1 MDKKIAFFDVDG
13 TIVTD
18 RAQGGEKIV
27 PESTVRA
34 IKRAREKGNL
44 CFINS
49 GRPYCNIDKDILDIG
64 FDGVISG
71 CGTNILIGGKEIL
84 HVTNP
89 KNVCRETLEACRAC
103 RINGFFEGRDKNY
116 FSQNGPDIEWIVEFI
131 ELTAKNGAVTS
142 TDTNGE
148 DFAFDKMC
156 ALYDEESD
164 TEKFVNTV
172 SRYFSVID
180 RTSFYE
186 LVPKECS
193 KGAAMEI
200 VLDYYTIPRENSY
213 AFGDSMNDIDMFR
226 ATPNSIGMGNG
237 KAVHPYVSFVTRDIL
252 DDGIEYAMKR
262 FGLTD

>member
-1 MDKKIAFFDVDG
+1 MAAKISFFDVDG

-18 RAQGGEKIV
+18 RARGGEKII

-34 IKRAREKGNL
+34 IARARELGNL

-49 GRPYCNIDKDILDIG
+49 GRPYCNIDKDILAIG

-71 CGTNILIGGKEIL
+71 CGTNIHIGGKEIL

-89 KNVCRETLEACRAC
+89 KNVCRETLEACKRC

-116 FSQNGPDIEWIVEFI
+116 FSQNGPDIEWILEFI
-131 ELTAKNGAVTS
+131 ELIAENGAVTS
-142 TDTNGE
+142 VDTNGE
-148 DFAFDKMC
+148 DFIFDKMC
-156 ALYDEESD
+156 ALYDENSD
-164 TEKFVNTV
+164 TETFV
-172 SRYFSVID
+172 SIASQYFSVID
-180 RTSFYE
+180 RGDFYE

-193 KGAAMEI
+193 KGAAMDI
-200 VLDYYTIPRENSY
+200 VLDYYGIPKSDSY
-213 AFGDSMNDIDMFR
+213 AFGDSANDIDMFR

-252 DDGIEYAMKR
+252 DDGIEYAMR
-262 FGLTD
+262 HFNIID